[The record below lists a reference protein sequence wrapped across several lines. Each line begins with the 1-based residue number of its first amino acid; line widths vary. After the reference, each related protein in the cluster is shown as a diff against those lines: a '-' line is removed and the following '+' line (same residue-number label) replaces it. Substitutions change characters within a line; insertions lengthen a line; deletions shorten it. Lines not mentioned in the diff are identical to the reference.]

1 VLLFALPQ
9 YVSLPY
15 LENLDIWQ
23 KSGLRR
29 PRPPGSVNEKNGR
42 PRQQAIWPVAASR
55 RRWRL
60 STKKAWPK
68 KSSPGRRAIFPIFFG
83 KWTPLKIYQSNLF
96 FNSMVFLFK

>member
-23 KSGLRR
+23 KKWSQAPQA
-29 PRPPGSVNEKNGR
+29 PRKRKQKNGR
-42 PRQQAIWPVAASR
+42 PHQQAIWPVAASR

-68 KSSPGRRAIFPIFFG
+68 KSSPGRRANFPKKFG

-96 FNSMVFLFK
+96 FNSMVFLLK